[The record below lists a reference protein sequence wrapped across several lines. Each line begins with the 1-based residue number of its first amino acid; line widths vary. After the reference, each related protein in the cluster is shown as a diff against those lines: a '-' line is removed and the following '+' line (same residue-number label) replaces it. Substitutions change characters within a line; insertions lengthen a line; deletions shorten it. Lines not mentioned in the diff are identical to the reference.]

1 MHRYHSHNLNDVLY
15 NISYL
20 NVATSIDSESSDI
33 AWSVTVR
40 APHGWKLSKATVTI
54 SWADG
59 ICVLLWLDCCING
72 WNCNTPCHYNWLGV

>member
-1 MHRYHSHNLNDVLY
+1 MVQFNIMHRYHSHNLNDVLY

-59 ICVLLWLDCCING
+59 ICVLL
-72 WNCNTPCHYNWLGV
+72 